1 MNTPIPLN
9 ELDQAIAAMI
19 RSRVAFPDFCR
30 AVVQGDLCFLRNYQ
44 VGIQD
49 EPLVI
54 KKGEIFP
61 LALLED
67 ADGKFTPLFSSEAR
81 AEEGM
86 RAGNVPMLTYLP
98 GTLPAKQLLGMLGVT
113 SFGATINKGC
123 VTGEI
128 AIRAELIRD
137 LASGKILQPTEFR
150 PPTKVR
156 EPMTPLD
163 PADYPTEL
171 VQGAYE
177 FMRKHKSFRAAWIWV
192 IDKGGRP
199 GYTIGVVVEPFDAAL
214 FHDFNLAVHAG
225 LSRDYGSYLLLLDE
239 NNRALYEPDI
249 KLSSPF
255 YTAPDYL
262 PPPGAK
268 V

>member
-1 MNTPIPLN
+1 MNTDLPMN
-9 ELDQAIAAMI
+9 ELDQTIAAMV
-19 RSRVAFPDFCR
+19 RSRAAFPDFLR
-30 AVVQGDLCFLRNYQ
+30 AIVKGDLCFLRNYH
-44 VGIQD
+44 VGVED

-67 ADGKFTPLFSSEAR
+67 ADGKFTPLFTSEAR

-113 SFGATINKGC
+113 SFGAIINKGC

-137 LASGKILQPTEFR
+137 LASGKVLKPTEND
-150 PPTKVR
+150 PIPNITGTMKA
-156 EPMTPLD
+156 LD

-171 VQGAYE
+171 VQNAFD
-177 FMRKHKSFRAAWIWV
+177 FMRRHKNFRAAWIWLL
-192 IDKGGRP
+192 DAAGRT
-199 GYTIGVVVEPFDAAL
+199 GYTTGVVMDPPDAVL
-214 FHDFNLAVHAG
+214 FHDFNLALHAG
-225 LSRDYGSYLLLLDE
+225 LSRDYGSHIVVLDKKRTAE
-239 NNRALYEPDI
+239 FEQVL

-262 PPPGAK
+262 SPPGTK

>member
-1 MNTPIPLN
+1 MNTNIPMN
-9 ELDQAIAAMI
+9 ELDKAIAAMV
-19 RSRVAFPDFCR
+19 RSRAAFPDFCR
-30 AVVQGDLCFLRNYQ
+30 AVVQGDLCFLRNYH

-98 GTLPAKQLLGMLGVT
+98 GTMPAKQLLGLLGVT
-113 SFGATINKGC
+113 SFGAIINKGC

-137 LASGKILQPTEFR
+137 LASGKVLQPTENG
-150 PPTKVR
+150 PHPSMTGTVR
-156 EPMTPLD
+156 PLD

-171 VQGAYE
+171 VQGAFE
-177 FMRKHKSFRAAWIWV
+177 FMRKHKNFRAAWIWLLDV
-192 IDKGGRP
+192 AGRP
-199 GYTIGVVVEPFDAAL
+199 GYTTGVLMDPPDAGL

-225 LSRDYGSYLLLLDE
+225 LSRDYGSYIVVLDE
-239 NNRALYEPDI
+239 KRRAEFAQVL
-249 KLSSPF
+249 KQSLPF

-262 PPPGAK
+262 PPPSVK